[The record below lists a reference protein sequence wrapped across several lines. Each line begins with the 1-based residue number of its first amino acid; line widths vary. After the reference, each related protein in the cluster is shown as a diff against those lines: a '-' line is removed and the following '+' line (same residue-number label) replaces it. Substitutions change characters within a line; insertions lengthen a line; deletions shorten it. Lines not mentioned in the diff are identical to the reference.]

1 MKNSTIFMGLI
12 AVPVLALFLGVGVL
26 AMQIGEHWTDATTA
40 SLVTGLTTV
49 CGGGFVVLSLIV
61 AIVVG
66 IPFAIRMF
74 GESGRANSTWATMP
88 PPPPRYASGLPNWQ
102 EPRPPLLEAKP
113 EGGQWLTQGPGAYD
127 LWEQDQ
133 DPAAQGDP
141 YGSPLQ

>member
-1 MKNSTIFMGLI
+1 MKSSTIVVGLV

-74 GESGRANSTWATMP
+74 GESGRANSTWATLP
-88 PPPPRYASGLPNWQ
+88 PPPPRYASGLPTWQ
-102 EPRPPLLEAKP
+102 EARPPMLEAKP
-113 EGGQWLTQGPGAYD
+113 DGGQWLTQGPGSYD
-127 LWEQDQ
+127 LWEDQ
-133 DPAAQGDP
+133 APAAGQVDP
-141 YGSPLQ
+141 YGNPLQ